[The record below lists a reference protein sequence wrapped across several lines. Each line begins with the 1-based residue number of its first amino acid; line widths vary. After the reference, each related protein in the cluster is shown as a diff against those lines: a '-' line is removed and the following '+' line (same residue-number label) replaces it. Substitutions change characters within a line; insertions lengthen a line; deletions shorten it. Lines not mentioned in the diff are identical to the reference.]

1 MIKISVI
8 IPSYC
13 PDDYIFECL
22 DSVCQQSFDI
32 HEYEILV
39 IVNGCN
45 EPYVTKIN
53 DYILSK
59 GYKNYIRVLQTDKA
73 GVSNARNMGIDY
85 SKGEY
90 LVFVDDD
97 DIISHNYLEELLS
110 VSSRFCV
117 GCSNS
122 YSFTKSIDIKIDNFL
137 TSAFESCQGTSFNH
151 FRWRKFLSPPV
162 GKLIHRDI
170 IGVDRFPVTIS
181 RSEDSVFCLR
191 ISRKIKD
198 MSLASESCIYYIRER
213 VGSVTRRKRTT
224 FQEIRAL
231 FNIELTYIS
240 VWLKHPFS
248 YDIRFVFSRIAAGF
262 KNFIHYCKGNK
273 KS

>member
-53 DYILSK
+53 DYLLSK

-97 DIISHNYLEELLS
+97 DVISHNYLFELYK
-110 VSSRFCV
+110 VSDKNTI

-122 YSFTKSIDIKIDNFL
+122 YSFNESIENIERNFL
-137 TSAFESCQGTSFNH
+137 TEGYDKCAGKEYKPFLYRH
-151 FRWRKFLSPPV
+151 FLSPPV
-162 GKLIHRDI
+162 CKLIHRGI
-170 IGVDRFPVTIS
+170 IGNTRFPLNLR
-181 RSEDSVFCLR
+181 RSEDSVFCMCLVR
-191 ISRKIKD
+191 NIKS
-198 MSLASESCIYYIRER
+198 MVLAPSNCIYYIRKR
-213 VGSVTRRKRTT
+213 QGSASRNKRPIYKDI
-224 FQEIRAL
+224 QEL
-231 FNIELTYIS
+231 LVIELSYIKI
-240 VWLKHPFS
+240 WIRHPFS
-248 YDIRFVFSRIAAGF
+248 YNIKFILSRLVAAIL
-262 KNFIHYCKGNK
+262 NFRIYRRQNK
-273 KS
+273 

>member
-1 MIKISVI
+1 M
-8 IPSYC
+8 
-13 PDDYIFECL
+13 
-22 DSVCQQSFDI
+22 
-32 HEYEILV
+32 
-39 IVNGCN
+39 
-45 EPYVTKIN
+45 
-53 DYILSK
+53 
-59 GYKNYIRVLQTDKA
+59 
-73 GVSNARNMGIDY
+73 
-85 SKGEY
+85 
-90 LVFVDDD
+90 
-97 DIISHNYLEELLS
+97 
-110 VSSRFCV
+110 
-117 GCSNS
+117 
-122 YSFTKSIDIKIDNFL
+122 
-137 TSAFESCQGTSFNH
+137 
-151 FRWRKFLSPPV
+151 

-198 MSLASESCIYYIRER
+198 MRLASESCIYYIRER
-213 VGSVTRRKRTT
+213 AGSVTRRKRTT

-248 YDIRFVFSRIAAGF
+248 YDIRFVFTRIAAGF